1 MGRTLI
7 AFDNTY
13 ARLPSRFYAKLPP
26 APVAQPKLIK
36 VNRPLAAELNI
47 DSNYL
52 ESDDGVSA
60 LAGNRLFDGSEPLAM
75 AYAGHQ
81 FGNWVHQLGDGRA
94 LLLGEVVDAN
104 GCRRDIQL
112 KGSGRTPFSR
122 NGDGR
127 AWLGPVLREYVVSEA
142 IHALGIPSTRALA
155 AVETG
160 ERVFRDG
167 VLPGAVLTRIAT
179 SHIRVGTFQ
188 YFYARNDIEALELL
202 TEHVASK
209 VCPDA
214 LDMDNRA
221 LALLCFVVRAQ
232 ARLIA
237 LWMGLGFIHGV
248 MNTDNMS
255 LAGETID
262 FGPCAFMDNYEAH
275 KVFSSIDRGG
285 RYAYSN
291 QPSVGLWNLAQFAT
305 TLVPL
310 INDDKAVAVEKATE
324 AVNEFRD
331 IYNSEWLAVFGK
343 KFGFSTQFDG
353 DADIIAEFLNL
364 MAGAGADFTLAFR
377 QLARS
382 GPELERPE
390 DLRSLFRD
398 AHGLDDWLD
407 AWRKRTGSEPRSSDE
422 IRETM
427 LAANPAFIPRN
438 HRIEQLIAAAV
449 GGDFSLFENMNE
461 VLASPYSDQ
470 PERAEYMNPP
480 EAHELVTR
488 TFCGT

>member
-1 MGRTLI
+1 MI

-26 APVAQPKLIK
+26 APVAEPKLIK
-36 VNRPLAAELNI
+36 INRPLAAELKI
-47 DSNYL
+47 DHGYL
-52 ESDDGVSA
+52 ESDDGVA
-60 LAGNRLFDGSEPLAM
+60 TLAGNRLFNGSEPLAM

-104 GCRRDIQL
+104 GRRRDIQL

-142 IHALGIPSTRALA
+142 MHALGIPSTRALA

-160 ERVFRDG
+160 ERVFRESG
-167 VLPGAVLTRIAT
+167 FPGAVLTRIAT
-179 SHIRVGTFQ
+179 SHVRVGTFQ

-209 VCPDA
+209 VCLEA
-214 LDMDNRA
+214 LDTDNRA
-221 LALLCFVVRAQ
+221 LALLQNVVRSQ

-237 LWMGLGFIHGV
+237 LWMGVGFIHGV

-262 FGPCAFMDNYEAH
+262 FGPCAFMDQFEAN
-275 KVFSSIDRGG
+275 KVFSSIDQGG

-310 INDDKAVAVEKATE
+310 INDDKSLAIEKATE
-324 AVNEFRD
+324 AINEFRD
-331 IYNSEWLAVFGK
+331 IYNSEWLAVFGR
-343 KFGFSTQFDG
+343 KFGFSTHVDG
-353 DADIIAEFLNL
+353 DADIIAGFLKL
-364 MAGAGADFTLAFR
+364 MASAGADFTLAFR
-377 QLARS
+377 RLAQT
-382 GPELERPE
+382 GLELEGSD
-390 DLRSLFRD
+390 DLRLLLGN
-398 AHGLDDWLD
+398 AHGLDDWME
-407 AWRKRTGSEPRSSDE
+407 AWRKRTDLEPKSRDE

-438 HRIEQLIAAAV
+438 HRIEQMISAAV
-449 GGDFSLFENMNE
+449 AGDFSVFETMND
-461 VLASPYSDQ
+461 VLAFPYADQ
-470 PERAEYMNPP
+470 PEHAEFMNAP
-480 EAHELVTR
+480 EADELVTK

>member
-1 MGRTLI
+1 MI

-13 ARLPSRFYAKLPP
+13 AQLPSRFYAKLPP

-36 VNRPLAAELNI
+36 INRPLAAELCI

-52 ESDDGVSA
+52 ESDDGVYA

-94 LLLGEVVDAN
+94 LLLGEVVDAS
-104 GCRRDIQL
+104 GRRRDIQL

-142 IHALGIPSTRALA
+142 MHSLGIPSTRALA

-167 VLPGAVLTRIAT
+167 DLPGAILTRIAT
-179 SHIRVGTFQ
+179 THVRVGTFQ
-188 YFYARNDIEALELL
+188 YFYARNDIDALKVL

-209 VCPDA
+209 ICPNA
-214 LDMDNRA
+214 LDTDNHA
-221 LALLCFVVRAQ
+221 LALLGFVVRAQ

-262 FGPCAFMDNYEAH
+262 FGPCAFMDSYEAN

-310 INDDKAVAVEKATE
+310 INDDKVLAVEKATE

-331 IYNSEWLAVFGK
+331 IYNSEWLAIFGR
-343 KFGFSTQFDG
+343 KFGFSTQVDG
-353 DADIIAEFLNL
+353 DADIMAGFFKL
-364 MAGAGADFTLAFR
+364 MASVGADFTLAFR
-377 QLARS
+377 QLAQM
-382 GPELERPE
+382 GPNLERPE
-390 DLRSLFRD
+390 NLRLLFKD
-398 AHGLDDWLD
+398 AQGLEDWLE
-407 AWRKRTGSEPRSSDE
+407 AWRKRTDSEPSSSDV
-422 IRETM
+422 IRKAM

-438 HRIEQLIAAAV
+438 HRIEQLISAAV
-449 GGDFSLFENMNE
+449 GGDFSLFETMNE

-470 PERAEYMNPP
+470 PEHAEYMNAP
-480 EAHELVTR
+480 EADELVTN

>member
-1 MGRTLI
+1 MI

-26 APVAQPKLIK
+26 APVAQPNLIK

-47 DSNYL
+47 NPSYL
-52 ESDDGVSA
+52 ESEAGVSA

-94 LLLGEVVDAN
+94 LLLGEVVDSN
-104 GCRRDIQL
+104 GRRRDIQL

-142 IHALGIPSTRALA
+142 MHALGIPSTRALA
-155 AVETG
+155 AIETG
-160 ERVFRDG
+160 ERVFRESG
-167 VLPGAVLTRIAT
+167 LPGAVLTRIAT
-179 SHIRVGTFQ
+179 SHVRVGTFQ
-188 YFYARNDIEALELL
+188 YFYARNDIEALRIL
-202 TEHVASK
+202 TEHVVSK
-209 VCPDA
+209 VSPDA
-214 LDMDNRA
+214 LDRDNHA
-221 LALLCFVVRAQ
+221 LALLRFVVRAQ

-237 LWMGLGFIHGV
+237 LWMGAGFIHGV

-262 FGPCAFMDNYEAH
+262 FGPCAFMDKYEAF
-275 KVFSSIDRGG
+275 KVFSSIDHAG

-291 QPSVGLWNLAQFAT
+291 QPSIGLWNLAQFAT

-310 INDDKAVAVEKATE
+310 IDDDKSLAIKKATE

-331 IYNSEWLAVFGK
+331 IYNSEWLAVFCR
-343 KFGFSTQFDG
+343 KFGFSTQVDG
-353 DADIIAEFLNL
+353 DADIIAGFLKL
-364 MAGAGADFTLAFR
+364 MANAGADFTLAFR
-377 QLARS
+377 QLAHS
-382 GPELERPE
+382 GPKLENPE
-390 DLRSLFRD
+390 NLRLLFD
-398 AHGLDDWLD
+398 NAHDLDDWLD
-407 AWRKRTGSEPRSSDE
+407 AWRKRTSSEPKDSDE
-422 IRETM
+422 IRRTM

-438 HRIEQLIAAAV
+438 HRIEQLISAAV
-449 GGDFSLFENMNE
+449 AGDFSLFESMSE

-470 PERAEYMNPP
+470 PEFAEYMNAP
-480 EAHELVTR
+480 EANELVTK

>member
-1 MGRTLI
+1 MI

-13 ARLPSRFYAKLPP
+13 AQLPSRFYAKLPP

-36 VNRPLAAELNI
+36 INRPLAAELNI
-47 DSNYL
+47 DSSYL

-94 LLLGEVVDAN
+94 LLLGEVVDAS
-104 GCRRDIQL
+104 GRRRDIQL

-142 IHALGIPSTRALA
+142 MHSLGIPSTRALA

-160 ERVFRDG
+160 EPVFRDG
-167 VLPGAVLTRIAT
+167 DLPGAILTRIAT
-179 SHIRVGTFQ
+179 THVRVGTFQ
-188 YFYARNDIEALELL
+188 YFYARNDIDALEVL

-209 VCPDA
+209 ICPDA
-214 LDMDNRA
+214 LDTDNHA
-221 LALLCFVVRAQ
+221 LALLGFVVRAQ

-262 FGPCAFMDNYEAH
+262 FGPCAFMDSYEAN

-305 TLVPL
+305 TLIPL
-310 INDDKAVAVEKATE
+310 INDDKALAVEKATE

-331 IYNSEWLAVFGK
+331 IYNSEWLAIFGR
-343 KFGFSTQFDG
+343 KFGFLTQVDG
-353 DADIIAEFLNL
+353 DADIIAEFFKL
-364 MAGAGADFTLAFR
+364 MASVGADFTLAFR
-377 QLARS
+377 RLSQI
-382 GPELERPE
+382 GPNLERPE
-390 DLRSLFRD
+390 NLRSLFKD
-398 AHGLDDWLD
+398 AQGLEDWLE
-407 AWRKRTGSEPRSSDE
+407 AWRKRTDSEPRSSDV
-422 IRETM
+422 IRKAM

-438 HRIEQLIAAAV
+438 HRIEQLISAAV
-449 GGDFSLFENMNE
+449 GGDFSLFETMNE

-470 PERAEYMNPP
+470 PEHAEYMNAP
-480 EAHELVTR
+480 EADELVTK

>member
-1 MGRTLI
+1 MI

-13 ARLPSRFYAKLPP
+13 AQLPSRFYAKLPP

-36 VNRPLAAELNI
+36 INRPLAAELNI
-47 DSNYL
+47 DWSYL
-52 ESDDGVSA
+52 ESDDGVLA

-94 LLLGEVVDAN
+94 LLLGEVVDAS

-142 IHALGIPSTRALA
+142 MHALGVPSTRALA

-160 ERVFRDG
+160 ERVFRDSG
-167 VLPGAVLTRIAT
+167 LPGAVLTRIAT
-179 SHIRVGTFQ
+179 THVRVGTFQ
-188 YFYARNDIEALELL
+188 YFYARNDIDALKLL

-209 VCPDA
+209 ICPDA
-214 LDMDNRA
+214 LDTDNHA
-221 LALLCFVVRAQ
+221 FALLRFVVRTQ
-232 ARLIA
+232 ACLIA
-237 LWMGLGFIHGV
+237 HWMGLGFIHGV

-262 FGPCAFMDNYEAH
+262 FGPCAFMDNYEAN
-275 KVFSSIDRGG
+275 KVFSSIDGGG

-310 INDDKAVAVEKATE
+310 INEDKALAVEKATE

-331 IYNSEWLAVFGK
+331 IYNSEWLAIFGR
-343 KFGFSTQFDG
+343 KFGFSTQVDG
-353 DADIIAEFLNL
+353 DTDIIAGFFKL
-364 MAGAGADFTLAFR
+364 MGSVGADFTLAFR
-377 QLARS
+377 RLSQM
-382 GPELERPE
+382 GPNLERPE
-390 DLRSLFRD
+390 SLRSLFGD
-398 AHGLDDWLD
+398 AQGLEDWLET
-407 AWRKRTGSEPRSSDE
+407 WRRRTDSEPRSREE
-422 IRETM
+422 IRKTM
-427 LAANPAFIPRN
+427 LEANPAFIPRN
-438 HRIEQLIAAAV
+438 HRIEQLISAAV
-449 GGDFSLFENMNE
+449 GGDFSLFETMNE

-470 PERAEYMNPP
+470 PEHAEYMNAP
-480 EAHELVTR
+480 EADELVTK